1 MILLNSLEPKIGR
14 NKGSQSDKSHLIPF
28 HEYVKRRK
36 LFSLIFKQFS
46 AQIETYMRV
55 SSKAINEKLNEKNSI
70 ECVLIMFKNEM
81 SNDI

>member
-1 MILLNSLEPKIGR
+1 MNMSKDEKI
-14 NKGSQSDKSHLIPF
+14 
-28 HEYVKRRK
+28 
-36 LFSLIFKQFS
+36 FSLIFTQFS

-70 ECVLIMFKNEM
+70 EYVQISKM